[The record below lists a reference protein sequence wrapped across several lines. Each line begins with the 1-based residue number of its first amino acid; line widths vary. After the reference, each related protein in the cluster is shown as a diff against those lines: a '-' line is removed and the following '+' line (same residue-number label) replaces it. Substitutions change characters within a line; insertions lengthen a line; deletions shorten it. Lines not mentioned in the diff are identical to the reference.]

1 MKKTYKVPSLMEVKI
16 QSTRIIAASQVG
28 FGEEI
33 TDAGAPVVEGDVKGI
48 TTKNIWDDQW

>member
-28 FGEEI
+28 FGEDI
-33 TDAGAPVVEGDVKGI
+33 TDTGAPAVEGDVKGI
-48 TTKNIWDDQW
+48 TTKNIWDEQW